1 MTKGVNNM
9 TTTSRLLV
17 VSLLLAVGGAGIA
30 HAKDLSGGNY
40 GAINIG
46 PTGIL
51 GAFMGGSPH
60 FTVLHVYKGSPADGK
75 LQEGDVITSING
87 RELEPFLDVKR
98 GRWTEQKGARYT
110 LGDAITQAEAKD
122 GVVRLGLAGK
132 PAATVKIP
140 VLGAYS
146 PTWPIDCKKSNQIVR
161 DISKFLRSIQ
171 NEEGRFE
178 FPQAD
183 LPKGVSG
190 FANNHIG
197 QVMAGLFLLSTGEE
211 EDLEAAKRFA
221 ATVGG
226 GGQISW
232 YMGYSGLF
240 LGEYYLRTG
249 DETAKAKLAE
259 ICRVLAA
266 NDRVGGWGHKM
277 GVVTASYVRGG
288 LMNHPGLACFKTYL
302 LAREC
307 GVEVDE
313 AAFLRTLHFFYR
325 FAGRGVVPYGDH
337 RPGPGGPGGGRAG
350 KAACAYSLMNDPRA
364 TGGAA
369 LNAYLHTRTYGGCEG
384 GHTGNGFNMMWRGI
398 VAPHLPEQF
407 EKNRQMAMR
416 ALAWYYDLARGHDG
430 SIRILPVP
438 NGEVRYASTCWGT
451 GALGLHYTALRKT
464 LRITGK
470 PRGKYNANPALPDDK
485 RWRGWEQPDTD
496 FLKVGFCEGGSDL
509 GMESHEIFPLLI
521 SGNATIGQCETLM
534 RHYNPSVRISAA
546 QALAARSGDG
556 PEGIDPKALDALERG
571 LQHPDE
577 RVQRTACEGISGYH
591 GWRSLQGESLVDAE
605 TISTRFAPYMIMI
618 LKDPKS
624 DIWTKD
630 GALWVMAKAK
640 GETIVENLELLESFD
655 DHEIWWLRHSTRW
668 RVLGLSES
676 EMVTFDTLEK
686 ILEAKRTE
694 GRAFLSVDLTK
705 QIQMCLASEK
715 NFTPEQRKEII
726 DRFITLR
733 QMDRQGLAP
742 TTKKKDAYGYV
753 QTGSDGLQVGAFY
766 IFLNQ
771 LPPEAHI
778 QTYPVLIQYLDDV
791 STLESKQQ
799 WSPYL
804 FYGVKLFTGVMGKF
818 MGAGEA
824 ARPVMRR
831 LKRFLTTD
839 EKAVARVK
847 FSNHRPS
854 LKRKNFDPMMER
866 LSASVA
872 EWEQKHGK
880 LDVPPL
886 SRAGKTYIRYEP
898 PPEPVEVNPSAAA
911 EASGKSA
918 EPSPPPKKNYDGV
931 KEVALTGEFRKDEVT
946 VEQKNGKTEKVAKYS
961 IVTDDN
967 ETEISSLLL
976 DMLPVTF
983 QDLNGAQ
990 VELKV
995 KLTVTTKKKGG
1006 KQTTTTRV
1014 VEIQSLKVINER

>member
-1 MTKGVNNM
+1 MTKGKDNMM
-9 TTTSRLLV
+9 TTTRLLV
-17 VSLLLAVGGAGIA
+17 VSLLLAVGGAGVA
-30 HAKDLSGGNY
+30 HAKDKSGGNY

-51 GAFMGGSPH
+51 GAFMNGSPH
-60 FTVLHVYKGSPADGK
+60 FTVLHVYEGSPADGK
-75 LQEGDVITSING
+75 LQEGAVITSING
-87 RELEPFLDVKR
+87 REQEPFLEGKR
-98 GRWTEQKGARYT
+98 CWTEHQGARYT
-110 LGDAITQAEAKD
+110 LGDAITQAEATD
-122 GVVRLGLAGK
+122 GLVKLGLQGQ

-146 PTWPIDCKKSNQIVR
+146 PTWPIDCKKSDQIVR

-178 FPQAD
+178 FPEVD
-183 LPKGVSG
+183 LPKGTSG
-190 FANNHIG
+190 FGNNSIG
-197 QVMAGLFLLSTGEE
+197 YMMAGLFLLSTGEE

-226 GGQISW
+226 GGKVSW

-266 NDRVGGWGHKM
+266 NDRVGAWGHKM
-277 GVVTASYVRGG
+277 GVVSAGYVRGG

-313 AAFLRTLHFFYR
+313 AAFVRTLHFFYK
-325 FAGRGVVPYGDH
+325 FAGRGIVPYGDH

-350 KAACAYSLMNDPRA
+350 KAACAYFLMNDPRA

-398 VAPHLPEQF
+398 AAPHLPEQF
-407 EKNRQMAMR
+407 EKDRQSAMR
-416 ALAWYYDLARGHDG
+416 ELAWYYDLARGHDG
-430 SIRILPVP
+430 SVRILPVP
-438 NGEVRYASTCWGT
+438 NGEARYASTCWGT

-470 PRGKYNANPALPDDK
+470 PRGKYNANPPLPDDK
-485 RWRGWEQPDTD
+485 LWRGWEQPDTD

-521 SGNATIGQCETLM
+521 SGNATIEQCETLM
-534 RHYNPSVRISAA
+534 RHYNPSARKSAA
-546 QALAARSGDG
+546 HALAAKSGDG
-556 PEGIDPKALDALERG
+556 PGGIDPKALDALERG

-577 RVQRTACEGISGYH
+577 RVQRAVCEGIVAYH
-591 GWRSLQGESLVDAE
+591 NWFSFKGESLVDAG
-605 TISTRFAPYMIMI
+605 TISNRFAPYMIKI

-640 GETIVENLELLESFD
+640 GETIAKNLELLESFD

-676 EMVTFDTLEK
+676 EMVTFDTLEQ
-686 ILEAKRTE
+686 ILEAKRSE

-705 QIQMCLASEK
+705 QLQMCLASEK

-726 DRFITLR
+726 DRFIALR
-733 QMDRQGLAP
+733 QMDRQGTAP
-742 TTKKKDAYGYV
+742 TTKKKDAYGYK
-753 QTGSDGLQVGAFY
+753 QTGSDGIQVGAFY

-791 STLESKQQ
+791 STLESKQE
-799 WSPYL
+799 WGSYL
-804 FYGVKLFTGVMGKF
+804 FYGVKRFTGVMGKL

-824 ARPVMRR
+824 ARPVMQRI
-831 LKRFLTTD
+831 KRFLTTD

-854 LKRKNFDPMMER
+854 LKSKNFDPMMER
-866 LSASVA
+866 LRESVA

-880 LDVPPL
+880 SDVPPY
-886 SRAGKTYIRYEP
+886 SRAGKTYIRYVP
-898 PPEPVEVNPSAAA
+898 PPEPVEVDPSAAT
-911 EASGKSA
+911 EQPV
-918 EPSPPPKKNYDGV
+918 EPNSPPKKDDTVY
-931 KEVALTGEFRKDEVT
+931 KEAVLTGGFLRERV
-946 VEQKNGKTEKVAKYS
+946 KNTHPRAKTDWKITYSIIAGGGKTEIPS
-961 IVTDDN
+961 Q
-967 ETEISSLLL
+967 LL

-995 KLTVTTKKKGG
+995 KLAETTKGKGN
-1006 KQTTTTRV
+1006 KQETTTRI
-1014 VEIQSLKVINER
+1014 VEILSLKVINER